1 MLSGLGVFLG
11 LSWSIAFLIMFVDV
25 IWSSISWLIVISVVL
40 VFVHESFLRGLSSS
54 VLLLV
59 S

>member
-40 VFVHESFLRGLSSS
+40 VFVHESFLCGLSS
-54 VLLLV
+54 
-59 S
+59 